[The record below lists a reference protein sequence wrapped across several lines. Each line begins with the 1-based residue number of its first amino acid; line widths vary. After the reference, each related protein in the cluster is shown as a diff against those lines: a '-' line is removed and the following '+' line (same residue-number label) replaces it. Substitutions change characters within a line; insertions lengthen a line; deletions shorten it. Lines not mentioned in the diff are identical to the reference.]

1 MKCNWFLSDSIE
13 SKHRIIGWCKS
24 MHLHWLVV
32 TFYLHN
38 CILCWTD
45 IETCLICL
53 KVKVPREYIKLSP
66 LSSAII
72 PHRTADGH
80 LTKTGY
86 VKLSAFSQVV
96 VTSVISRAFKD
107 ATFYDLAYYQ
117 MDPLWT
123 GIYKHE
129 ICFSYESLQA
139 SLFHDRLL
147 LLIWNMQFMKWKV
160 RMCRHI
166 YLICGIIQYFS

>member
-1 MKCNWFLSDSIE
+1 M
-13 SKHRIIGWCKS
+13 
-24 MHLHWLVV
+24 
-32 TFYLHN
+32 
-38 CILCWTD
+38 
-45 IETCLICL
+45 
-53 KVKVPREYIKLSP
+53 P
-66 LSSAII
+66 L
-72 PHRTADGH
+72 
-80 LTKTGY
+80 L
-86 VKLSAFSQVV
+86 
-96 VTSVISRAFKD
+96 
-107 ATFYDLAYYQ
+107 FYDLAYYQ

-166 YLICGIIQYFS
+166 YLICGIIQYFSLLILQMENLTRFSFWPRIFCSIMFFYLLLIHFIGGAGKSRTWCCPNMARWGWDSCEHNWSGWKYVTHKHDQRACHNSRSTCCACTYLTFYICKLLINI